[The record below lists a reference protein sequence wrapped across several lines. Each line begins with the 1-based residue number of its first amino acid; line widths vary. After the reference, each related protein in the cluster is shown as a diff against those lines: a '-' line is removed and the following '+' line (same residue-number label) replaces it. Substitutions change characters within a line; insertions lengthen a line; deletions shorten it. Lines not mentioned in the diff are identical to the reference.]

1 LDEHIEDITPD
12 FLSALGNIASQ
23 IDSSG
28 DQDLI
33 KKVHSLNRLALRTS
47 MEKNLRA

>member
-1 LDEHIEDITPD
+1 LN
-12 FLSALGNIASQ
+12 ALGNIAGQ

-33 KKVHSLNRLALRTS
+33 SKIHSLNRIALRAS